1 MTTAKSE
8 DTKRRLVQAAIDTIS
23 SEGIAKVSARTIAER
38 AGLAQGL
45 VFYHFGTVSDLIGEA
60 CLEATRARVDRYAA
74 RFDAVDDL
82 TGLVDLADD
91 LHREERAAGTVAVL
105 GQILA
110 AAQADPALAVAAG
123 DALALWTARV
133 SDVLR
138 RVLAGSPFGDIL
150 APDAL
155 AELVA
160 AAFVGIELTEP
171 TRGDDGLDR
180 ALGSIRR
187 LTSAM
192 DDLGPVARRAVRSAL
207 K

>member
-45 VFYHFGTVSDLIGEA
+45 VFYHFGTVTDLIGQA
-60 CLEATRARVDRYAA
+60 CLEATRARVDRYAE
-74 RFDAVDDL
+74 RFDAVESL
-82 TGLVDLADD
+82 TALVDLADQ

-110 AAQADPALAVAAG
+110 AAQADPALAAAAG
-123 DALALWTARV
+123 EALSLWTERV
-133 SDVLR
+133 AEVLR
-138 RVLAGSPFGDIL
+138 RVLVGSPFEQVI

-155 AELVA
+155 AELVS

-187 LTSAM
+187 LTSTV
-192 DDLGPVARRAVRSAL
+192 DDLGPMARRAVRSAL